1 MKYLVHILQDRTDHA
16 LQSSFFQTERFP
28 SSLGTFLNNRYRESF
43 KQSDFLTDNELP
55 DAYKGEKMQIPKD
68 KEEKLVKL
76 APEITVRPTPEFTA
90 EQNALAQSLQ
100 ELNLPEAQLTK
111 LADQIAAFVST
122 AQLDAVRQGIQSA
135 VDMMNDESYLPE

>member
-1 MKYLVHILQDRTDHA
+1 MRLDHRA
-16 LQSSFFQTERFP
+16 DDPVLAGSQLRRDVA
-28 SSLGTFLNNRYRESF
+28 G
-43 KQSDFLTDNELP
+43 D
-55 DAYKGEKMQIPKD
+55 I
-68 KEEKLVKL
+68 KL